1 MHSVADE
8 ISSAA
13 QSASALTDALHG
25 NRSINA
31 TYRTHRPFAGALI
44 DADSPLALKDG
55 DLAYFQKEHGERL
68 IAFPRK

>member
-1 MHSVADE
+1 VADE

-25 NRSINA
+25 NRSINVISPNPS
-31 TYRTHRPFAGALI
+31 PFAGGLI
-44 DADSPLALKDG
+44 DADSPLALEDG